1 MLVWVGMVA
10 RIELVGLVGL
20 VRWVGMLGWASELQV
35 VPLVEVLVAKT
46 PLDWAR
52 SFLTKYSIDVCHLL

>member
-1 MLVWVGMVA
+1 MGMVA

-35 VPLVEVLVAKT
+35 VPLVEVLVAST
-46 PLDWAR
+46 SLDWA
-52 SFLTKYSIDVCHLL
+52 SSSKNKYSIDVCHLV

>member
-1 MLVWVGMVA
+1 MRVGMVA

-35 VPLVEVLVAKT
+35 VPLVDLVAKT
-46 PLDWAR
+46 PLDWA
-52 SFLTKYSIDVCHLL
+52 SSSKNKHSIDVCHLV